1 MSTGLLIFISILV
14 AIIIWLAFAL
24 AKKGQGGGVT
34 SEQISGQVARELSSV
49 VSDTMNQLVT
59 MNDQK
64 LKAEKQA
71 ITTDVAH
78 QKSAIEL
85 MVKRVLED
93 MTQHNQKLEQFE
105 SSRIQN
111 FTQLKTE
118 LENNKKLTEQLS
130 TTTDNLRRVL
140 SNNQLRGQ
148 FGEQVA
154 EDLLKM
160 TGFVRGTDYEFNK
173 AQGTASRPDFSVF
186 LPDGTRINVDAKF
199 PYADL
204 QRSTETTDEES
215 KQQHLARFK
224 QAVKDKIKQVTTRD
238 YINPAE
244 RTVDFVI
251 LFIPNEMIFSFIY
264 DKMNDIWAE
273 AMKNKVVL
281 AGPFSFTAI
290 LRMVRQSHQTFSY
303 QQNTYKIIELIKL
316 FEKEFARYNEEFEKI
331 GARLTAV
338 NNQYE
343 AVDRTRTNK
352 LLKTIEHIK
361 LIDPP
366 AEPSQIKPTLDLDE

>member
-1 MSTGLLIFISILV
+1 MNIGIAIVV
-14 AIIIWLAFAL
+14 ALAVVIIWLL
-24 AKKGQGGGVT
+24 LVLIKKTQSSAK
-34 SEQISGQVARELSSV
+34 EAPELSSV
-49 VSDTMNQLVT
+49 LRSLVE

-64 LKAEKQA
+64 LKAEKQE

-93 MTQHNQKLEQFE
+93 MAKHNLKLEQFE
-105 SSRIQN
+105 SSRIQS
-111 FTQLKTE
+111 FTQLKSE

-130 TTTDNLRRVL
+130 TTTESLRQVL

-154 EDLLKM
+154 DELLQM
-160 TGFVRGTDYEFNK
+160 VGFVRGTHYEFNK
-173 AQGTASRPDFSVF
+173 QQGNATRPDFSVF

-204 QRSTETTDEES
+204 QRATETNDAES
-215 KQQHLARFK
+215 KQQHLRKFK
-224 QAVKDKIKQVTTRD
+224 QAVKDKIKQVSTRD

-264 DKMNDIWAE
+264 DKMNDIWTE

-290 LRMVRQSHQTFSY
+290 LRMVWQSHETFKY
-303 QQNTYKIIELIKL
+303 QENTYKIIELIK
-316 FEKEFARYNEEFEKI
+316 EFEKQFANYQEEFDKI
-331 GARLTAV
+331 GTRLTAV
-338 NNQYE
+338 SQQYE
-343 AVDRTRTNK
+343 KVASTRTKQLDRTIDRIQQ
-352 LLKTIEHIK
+352 IE
-361 LIDPP
+361 PQ
-366 AEPSQIKPTLDLDE
+366 EPRVEPKVEPTQLDIPVTDE

>member
-1 MSTGLLIFISILV
+1 MIAYILIIAVLLAAV
-14 AIIIWLAFAL
+14 IWLLFVV
-24 AKKGQGGGVT
+24 AKRSQGGGVT
-34 SEQISGQVARELSSV
+34 SEQISGQVAKELSSV
-49 VSDTMNQLVT
+49 LHATTGQLVA
-59 MNDQK
+59 MNDEK
-64 LKAEKQA
+64 LRAEKG
-71 ITTDVAH
+71 
-78 QKSAIEL
+78 AIET
-85 MVKRVLED
+85 MIKRVLDD
-93 MTQHNQKLEQFE
+93 MTRHNQKLEQFE
-105 SSRIQN
+105 GSRIQS

-118 LENNKKLTEQLS
+118 LENNKRLTEQLS
-130 TTTDNLRRVL
+130 ATTEGLRTVL

-173 AQGTASRPDFSVF
+173 QQGTASRPDFSVF

-204 QRSTETTDEES
+204 QRSTEATDAES
-215 KQQHLARFK
+215 KQVHLKRFE

-244 RTVDFVI
+244 HTVDFVI

-264 DKMNDIWAE
+264 DKLNDIWSE
-273 AMKNKVVL
+273 AMRNKVVL

-316 FEKEFARYNEEFEKI
+316 FEKEFIHYNEEFTKI
-331 GARLTAV
+331 GRSLDLV
-338 NNQYE
+338 NRQYE
-343 AVDRTRTNK
+343 QVDRTRTNK
-352 LLKTIEHIK
+352 LLKTIDRIK

-366 AEPSQIKPTLDLDE
+366 TDTVDQLALPAADTPDE

>member
-1 MSTGLLIFISILV
+1 MSTTILIIISLLIAV
-14 AIIIWLAFAL
+14 IIWLL
-24 AKKGQGGGVT
+24 LLMAKKSRGGGVT
-34 SEQISGQVARELSSV
+34 PEQISSQVTRELSTLLR
-49 VSDTMNQLVT
+49 DTTHQLVT

-64 LKAEKQA
+64 LKAEKQE

-78 QKSAIEL
+78 QRLAIEQL
-85 MVKRVLED
+85 VKRVLDD
-93 MTQHNQKLEQFE
+93 MNRHNQKIEQFE
-105 SSRIQN
+105 GLRIQS
-111 FTQLKTE
+111 FTQLKSE
-118 LENNKKLTEQLS
+118 LENNNKLTEQLS
-130 TTTDNLRRVL
+130 ATTDGLRRVL

-186 LPDGTRINVDAKF
+186 LPDGTRINIDAKF

-204 QRSTETTDEES
+204 QRSTEATDEES
-215 KQQHLARFK
+215 KQQHLSRFK
-224 QAVKDKIKQVTTRD
+224 QAVKEKIKQVTSRD
-238 YINPAE
+238 YINPSE

-316 FEKEFARYNEEFEKI
+316 FEKEFALYNEEFEKI
-331 GARLTAV
+331 GSRLEAI

-343 AVDRTRTNK
+343 KVDRTRTNK

-361 LIDPP
+361 LIDHP
-366 AEPSQIKPTLDLDE
+366 ADKPTIAPTLDLDE